1 MYVRKSL
8 GGVHNGKECD
18 QRRYIWRYVPKSSGL
33 CDKKRRNIRKQR
45 KKDSYAREEKKSDV
59 VMIRRE
65 QLITFH
71 DHPYRVNED
80 QAMEDLAE
88 SVKTYGIREP
98 LLVRPVSNQK
108 DEYEIISGHRRNHA
122 AGMAGLKEV
131 PVHIEELD
139 DDTAAILMVDSNNK
153 RETLLPSEKAWAYR
167 IKAEAMRHQGKR
179 NDLMTEADMELEKD
193 TGGMKKVGEKN
204 GDSERTVRRYIR
216 LTYLL
221 KDLLNLVDEG
231 KLSGG
236 LGYTLSFFDCEE
248 QQGIWEYYQ
257 ESHRLPNSKQ
267 LEEMMQCHKNG
278 SLDRLEINKIM
289 NMKPKKEKMVKKE
302 ITIKKEK
309 IKSFFPKDAT
319 DEYVENVIME
329 LLAGW
334 AEKQEKDT
342 RSE

>member
-1 MYVRKSL
+1 MAKNVTSADIF
-8 GGVHNGKECD
+8 GGMFQNLPDYATKREEISENKE
-18 QRRYIWRYVPKSSGL
+18 
-33 CDKKRRNIRKQR
+33 

-179 NDLMTEADMELEKD
+179 NDLMTEDDMAQEKEP
-193 TGGMKKVGEKN
+193 GGMKKVGEKN

-216 LTYLL
+216 LTYLR
-221 KDLLNLVDEG
+221 KELLNLVDES
-231 KLSGG
+231 KLSVGA
-236 LGYTLSFFDCEE
+236 GYIISFFNREE
-248 QQGIWEYYQ
+248 QQCVWEYYQ
-257 ESHRLPNSKQ
+257 KNNRLPDTGQ
-267 LEEMMQCHKNG
+267 LEKMMQLHKSGTWNQE
-278 SLDRLEINKIM
+278 EIDNIM
-289 NMKPKKEKMVKKE
+289 NRQPKKENVAKKG

-309 IKSFFPKDAT
+309 IKSFFPEDAT
-319 DEYVENVIME
+319 DEYVESVIME
-329 LLAGW
+329 LLESW
-334 AEKQEKDT
+334 AEKQGQKC
-342 RSE
+342 

>member
-1 MYVRKSL
+1 MAKNVTSADIF
-8 GGVHNGKECD
+8 GGMFQNLPD
-18 QRRYIWRYVPKSSGL
+18 YAT
-33 CDKKRRNIRKQR
+33 
-45 KKDSYAREEKKSDV
+45 KDSYAREEKKSDV

>member
-1 MYVRKSL
+1 
-8 GGVHNGKECD
+8 
-18 QRRYIWRYVPKSSGL
+18 
-33 CDKKRRNIRKQR
+33 
-45 KKDSYAREEKKSDV
+45 
-59 VMIRRE
+59 
-65 QLITFH
+65 
-71 DHPYRVNED
+71 
-80 QAMEDLAE
+80 
-88 SVKTYGIREP
+88 
-98 LLVRPVSNQK
+98 
-108 DEYEIISGHRRNHA
+108 
-122 AGMAGLKEV
+122 
-131 PVHIEELD
+131 
-139 DDTAAILMVDSNNK
+139 
-153 RETLLPSEKAWAYR
+153 
-167 IKAEAMRHQGKR
+167 MRHQGKR

-257 ESHRLPNSKQ
+257 ESHRLTNSKQ

>member
-1 MYVRKSL
+1 MAKNVTSADIF
-8 GGVHNGKECD
+8 GGMFQNLPDYATKREEISENKE
-18 QRRYIWRYVPKSSGL
+18 
-33 CDKKRRNIRKQR
+33 

-193 TGGMKKVGEKN
+193 TGCMKKVGEKN

>member
-1 MYVRKSL
+1 MAKNVTSADIF
-8 GGVHNGKECD
+8 GGMFQNLPDYATKREEISENKE
-18 QRRYIWRYVPKSSGL
+18 
-33 CDKKRRNIRKQR
+33 

-80 QAMEDLAE
+80 
-88 SVKTYGIREP
+88 
-98 LLVRPVSNQK
+98 QK

>member
-1 MYVRKSL
+1 MAKNVTSADIF
-8 GGVHNGKECD
+8 GGMFQNLPDYATKREEISENKE
-18 QRRYIWRYVPKSSGL
+18 
-33 CDKKRRNIRKQR
+33 

-179 NDLMTEADMELEKD
+179 NDLMIEADMELEKD

-216 LTYLL
+216 LTYLR
-221 KDLLNLVDEG
+221 KDLLNLVDES
-231 KLSGG
+231 KLSVGA
-236 LGYTLSFFDCEE
+236 GYIISFFNREE
-248 QQGIWEYYQ
+248 QQCVWEYYQ
-257 ESHRLPNSKQ
+257 KNNRLPDTGQ
-267 LEEMMQCHKNG
+267 LEKMMQLHKSGTWNQE
-278 SLDRLEINKIM
+278 EIDNIM
-289 NMKPKKEKMVKKE
+289 NRQPKKENVAKKG

-309 IKSFFPKDAT
+309 IKSFFPEDAT
-319 DEYVENVIME
+319 DEYVESVIME
-329 LLAGW
+329 LLESW
-334 AEKQEKDT
+334 AEKQGQKC
-342 RSE
+342 